1 MKIGFA
7 RVSTEKQSLENQ
19 EQRLRAEGCKEI
31 YAEKISGAAEI
42 SKRTELENM
51 LRALREGDIVVATKI
66 DRIARSTRQLLQ
78 IADEIQSKGAQ
89 LKFLDNPIDTTTP
102 SGKLIFEVLSAI
114 SSFERE
120 LIVSRTVEGLEH
132 ARSKGIV
139 LGRPSGTLPEID
151 RKIKA
156 RWKSG
161 ESWKSIGDDYESV
174 GKQSIAAS
182 KSGEKKSRK
191 KKWKKL
197 FLVTRHA
204 RSRDSFI

>member
-132 ARSKGIV
+132 ARSKGKV

-161 ESWKSIGDDYESV
+161 ESWKSIGDDY
-174 GKQSIAAS
+174 GI
-182 KSGEKKSRK
+182 SRQAVYRRI
-191 KKWKKL
+191 KKWREEESEEEMEKAV
-197 FLVTRHA
+197 FGDQ
-204 RSRDSFI
+204 S

>member
-31 YAEKISGAAEI
+31 YAERISGAAEI

-120 LIVSRTVEGLEH
+120 LIVSRTAEGLEH
-132 ARSKGIV
+132 ARSKGTV
-139 LGRPSGTLPEID
+139 LGRPSGTSTEID

-161 ESWKSIGDDYESV
+161 ESWKSIGDDY
-174 GKQSIAAS
+174 GI
-182 KSGEKKSRK
+182 SRQAVYRRI
-191 KKWKKL
+191 KKWREEESEEEMEKAV
-197 FLVTRHA
+197 FGGQ
-204 RSRDSFI
+204 S

>member
-51 LRALREGDIVVATKI
+51 LRALREGDIVIATKI

-132 ARSKGIV
+132 ARSKGKV

-161 ESWKSIGDDYESV
+161 ESWKSIGDDY
-174 GKQSIAAS
+174 GI
-182 KSGEKKSRK
+182 SRQAVYRRI
-191 KKWKKL
+191 KKWREEESEEEMEKAV
-197 FLVTRHA
+197 FGGQ
-204 RSRDSFI
+204 S

>member
-7 RVSTEKQSLENQ
+7 RVSTEKQSLQNQ

-31 YAEKISGAAEI
+31 YSEKISGAAEI

-132 ARSKGIV
+132 ARSKGKV

-161 ESWKSIGDDYESV
+161 ESWKSIGDDY
-174 GKQSIAAS
+174 GI
-182 KSGEKKSRK
+182 SRQAVYRRI
-191 KKWKKL
+191 KKWREEESEEEMEKAV
-197 FLVTRHA
+197 FGDQ
-204 RSRDSFI
+204 S

>member
-31 YAEKISGAAEI
+31 YSEKISGAAEI

-51 LRALREGDIVVATKI
+51 LRALREGDIVIATKI

-132 ARSKGIV
+132 ARSKGKV

-161 ESWKSIGDDYESV
+161 ESWKSIGDDY
-174 GKQSIAAS
+174 GI
-182 KSGEKKSRK
+182 SRQAVYRRI
-191 KKWKKL
+191 KKWREEESEEEMEKAV
-197 FLVTRHA
+197 FGGQ
-204 RSRDSFI
+204 S

>member
-31 YAEKISGAAEI
+31 YSEKISGAAEI

-89 LKFLDNPIDTTTP
+89 LKFLDNPIDTTSP

-132 ARSKGIV
+132 ARSKGKV

-161 ESWKSIGDDYESV
+161 ESWKSIGDDY
-174 GKQSIAAS
+174 GI
-182 KSGEKKSRK
+182 SRQAVYRRI
-191 KKWKKL
+191 KKWREEESEEEMEKAV
-197 FLVTRHA
+197 FGGQ
-204 RSRDSFI
+204 S

>member
-7 RVSTEKQSLENQ
+7 RVSTEKQSLQNQ

-31 YAEKISGAAEI
+31 YSEKISGAAEI

-51 LRALREGDIVVATKI
+51 LRALREGDIVIATKI

-120 LIVSRTVEGLEH
+120 LIVSRTAEGLEH
-132 ARSKGIV
+132 ARSKGTV
-139 LGRPSGTLPEID
+139 LGRPSGTSTEID

-161 ESWKSIGDDYESV
+161 ESWKSIGDDY
-174 GKQSIAAS
+174 GI
-182 KSGEKKSRK
+182 SRQAVYRRI
-191 KKWKKL
+191 KKWREEESEEEMEKAV
-197 FLVTRHA
+197 FGDQ
-204 RSRDSFI
+204 S

>member
-31 YAEKISGAAEI
+31 YSEKISGAAEI

-89 LKFLDNPIDTTTP
+89 LKLLDNPIDTPTP

-132 ARSKGIV
+132 ARSKGKV

-161 ESWKSIGDDYESV
+161 ESWKSIGDDY
-174 GKQSIAAS
+174 GI
-182 KSGEKKSRK
+182 SRQAVYRRI
-191 KKWKKL
+191 KKWREEESEEEMEKAV
-197 FLVTRHA
+197 FGGQ
-204 RSRDSFI
+204 S

>member
-120 LIVSRTVEGLEH
+120 LIVSRTAEGLEH
-132 ARSKGIV
+132 ARSKGTV
-139 LGRPSGTLPEID
+139 LGRPSGTSTEID

-161 ESWKSIGDDYESV
+161 ESWKSIGDDY
-174 GKQSIAAS
+174 GI
-182 KSGEKKSRK
+182 SRQAVYRRI
-191 KKWKKL
+191 KKWREEESEEEMEKAV
-197 FLVTRHA
+197 FGGQ
-204 RSRDSFI
+204 S

>member
-132 ARSKGIV
+132 ARSKGKV

-161 ESWKSIGDDYESV
+161 ESWKAIGDDY
-174 GKQSIAAS
+174 GI
-182 KSGEKKSRK
+182 SRQAVYRRI
-191 KKWKKL
+191 KKWREEESEEEMEKAV
-197 FLVTRHA
+197 FGGQ
-204 RSRDSFI
+204 S

>member
-114 SSFERE
+114 SSCERE
-120 LIVSRTVEGLEH
+120 LLVSRTVEGLEH
-132 ARSKGIV
+132 ARSKGKV

-161 ESWKSIGDDYESV
+161 ESWKSIGDDY
-174 GKQSIAAS
+174 GI
-182 KSGEKKSRK
+182 SRQAVYRRI
-191 KKWKKL
+191 KKW
-197 FLVTRHA
+197 REEE
-204 RSRDSFI
+204 SEE

>member
-7 RVSTEKQSLENQ
+7 RVSTEKQSLQNQ

-31 YAEKISGAAEI
+31 YSEKISGAAEI

-120 LIVSRTVEGLEH
+120 LIVSRTAEGLEH
-132 ARSKGIV
+132 ARSKGTV
-139 LGRPSGTLPEID
+139 LGRPSGTSTEID

-161 ESWKSIGDDYESV
+161 ESWKSIGDDY
-174 GKQSIAAS
+174 GI
-182 KSGEKKSRK
+182 SRQAVYRRI
-191 KKWKKL
+191 KKWREEESEEEMEKAV
-197 FLVTRHA
+197 FGDQ
-204 RSRDSFI
+204 S

>member
-132 ARSKGIV
+132 ARSKGTV
-139 LGRPSGTLPEID
+139 LGRPSGTSTEID

-161 ESWKSIGDDYESV
+161 ESWKSIGDDY
-174 GKQSIAAS
+174 GI
-182 KSGEKKSRK
+182 SRQAVYRRI
-191 KKWKKL
+191 KKWREEESEEEMEKAV
-197 FLVTRHA
+197 FGGQ
-204 RSRDSFI
+204 S

>member
-132 ARSKGIV
+132 ARSKGKV

-161 ESWKSIGDDYESV
+161 ESWKSIGDDY
-174 GKQSIAAS
+174 GI
-182 KSGEKKSRK
+182 SRQAGYRRI
-191 KKWKKL
+191 KKW
-197 FLVTRHA
+197 RE
-204 RSRDSFI
+204 

>member
-132 ARSKGIV
+132 ARSKGKV

-161 ESWKSIGDDYESV
+161 ESWKSIGDDY
-174 GKQSIAAS
+174 GI
-182 KSGEKKSRK
+182 SRQAVYRRI
-191 KKWKKL
+191 KKWREEESEEEMEKAV
-197 FLVTRHA
+197 FGGQ
-204 RSRDSFI
+204 S

>member
-7 RVSTEKQSLENQ
+7 RVSTEKQSLQNQ

-132 ARSKGIV
+132 ARSKGKV

-161 ESWKSIGDDYESV
+161 ESWKSIGDDY
-174 GKQSIAAS
+174 GI
-182 KSGEKKSRK
+182 SRQAVYRRI
-191 KKWKKL
+191 KKWREEESEEEMEKAV
-197 FLVTRHA
+197 FGGQ
-204 RSRDSFI
+204 S